1 MLWQLRLNLPN
12 NIPLNFIAE
21 QQMAAEGSSDR
32 MVSYMEVHMKQRCEI
47 EFLCAEKM
55 AHIDIH

>member
-32 MVSYMEVHMKQRCEI
+32 MVSYMELCMKQRCGN
-47 EFLCAEKM
+47 EFLHVEK
-55 AHIDIH
+55 IIPTDIH